1 MTRILLLVLA
11 ALWAAPLIA
20 SDAPTRFDVVEGH
33 FEIVWGDPL
42 AGSGAPAV
50 KRFSLATDAGERI
63 ALVVSDQLAAAH
75 GGFLD
80 WMGLRVRVHLD
91 ATAVDRSTDPRPDA
105 RRARALTLLEGREPG
120 RGGVIGSQPWVSILC
135 KFADI
140 ATEPNDLAYFESMY
154 GNNFGELDDYWR
166 KQSYGA
172 IDIAGSIAVDWVDL
186 PQSQTAYFPT
196 PGTGSDSS
204 SLGPLF
210 DDCTEAADPF
220 VDFSNGG
227 TGGFAG
233 INQMFNAR
241 LNCCAWGGGRFAS
254 LDGVSK
260 GWRVTWNPPWA
271 QNAAVIAHEM
281 GHGFGLPHANN
292 FDGDGDP
299 YDSPW
304 DVMSS
309 AFRNAVDTGPY
320 GIQGKHHTA
329 YHKARL
335 GWFAPGEVEV
345 VNEGEAVTV
354 IVDHMALPSTANLR
368 AVEIPIP
375 GTDDWYTVEVRDR
388 VGYDGQLPGN
398 AVIISHVDTGRSEPA
413 WAVDT
418 DDPPSGFG
426 DNEGSMFRVGEAFED
441 PTGVIRITVVAAT
454 AEGFELDIE
463 PIVAQEVFF
472 DGFETVG
479 P

>member
-1 MTRILLLVLA
+1 MHRLFFLLA
-11 ALWAAPLIA
+11 GLWAAPLIA
-20 SDAPTRFDVVEGH
+20 SEPSPEFDVVEGH
-33 FEIVWGDPL
+33 LEIVWGDPL
-42 AGSGAPAV
+42 AGSGAPAL
-50 KRFSLATDAGERI
+50 KQFSLAGDDGSRI
-63 ALVVSDQLAAAH
+63 PLTVSRELAAAH

-80 WMGLRVRVHLD
+80 WFGQRVRVHLD
-91 ATAVDRSTDPRPDA
+91 PEPVETARDA
-105 RRARALTLLEGREPG
+105 RRGVRRARALTLLEGRDAA
-120 RGGVIGSQPWVSILC
+120 RGGITGSQPWVSILC
-135 KFADI
+135 RFSDI
-140 ATEPNDLAYFESMY
+140 AAEPNDLAYFEGMY
-154 GNNFGELDDYWR
+154 GTNFGELDDYWR

-172 IDIAGSIAVDWVDL
+172 IDIVGSIAVDWVTL
-186 PQSQTAYFPT
+186 PRPQSFYAPT
-196 PGTGSDSS
+196 PGSGFDADK
-204 SLGPLF
+204 GALF
-210 DDCTEAADPF
+210 DDCSEAADPF

-233 INQMFNAR
+233 INQMFNDV
-241 LNCCAWGGGRFAS
+241 LDCCAWGGGRFAS

-260 GWRVTWNPPWA
+260 VWRVTWNPPWA

-309 AFRNAVDTGPY
+309 AFLNAVDTGPY

-329 YHKARL
+329 YHKSRL
-335 GWFAPGEVEV
+335 GWLAPGEVLV
-345 VNEGEAVTV
+345 VNEGDAVTA
-354 IVDHMALPSTANLR
+354 IVDHMALPSTTNLR

-398 AVIISHVDTGRSEPA
+398 AVIISQVDTGRPEPA
-413 WAVDT
+413 WAIDT
-418 DDPPSGFG
+418 DDPPANFG
-426 DNEGSMFRVGEAFED
+426 SNEGTMFRVGEVFED
-441 PTGVIRITVVAAT
+441 PAVGIRVAVIAAT

-463 PIVAQEVFF
+463 SILSDDVFL
-472 DGFETVG
+472 DGFEIAG